1 MAKLNSFLRILLA
14 AVVLLALPSAF
25 AQSTNNT
32 TTLAQVR
39 LYLKNNSPAT
49 DLRLTRSVAQNLLS
63 IDLFAACHAAV
74 PVVYNNGSTAWNLIV
89 CTDPAWNRLMY
100 GDYNDWVKTYGSW
113 GSGNGQF
120 RHPQGIDRDAYGKV
134 YVADTGNN
142 RIVVLQINW
151 QVSGASTYNT
161 NLSYVESIGSLSIPE
176 DVAWDDNGTPTNT
189 SDDYV
194 WVTDT
199 GNHRIIRY
207 NRIAPGYYFGLTYG
221 TYGSGTGQ
229 FRNPRSI
236 AVGRTSGVND
246 NNIYVADA
254 GNQRIVR
261 LNDGASGITW
271 VNSRAGN
278 MVGYSSVATD
288 WYGGV
293 WVTDDFN
300 HRIEKLDRYLNFLDS
315 YGSYGMGQ
323 VYGLLNAPTDF
334 SIYFS
339 LEKISGVDTWVGHD
353 ATFLSESWGDNSG
366 GVCYEMGTDVKSI
379 GVDIQPCP
387 PPPPPDGPLQ
397 KINRPQICPTYCTY
411 FLTDYSKVT
420 LTVHKLSDNSLI
432 RTLFSNQTKAYG
444 QYSEYWDGK
453 NNQGTIVPYAQY
465 YFKIS
470 ANSLYAGS
478 SLITKTSSSFW
489 LKASEPPEPTKNI
502 PTAYAL
508 LPNYPNPFNPQTLIK
523 YHVPASSRVKISI
536 FDLLGRQI
544 RTLVDQPQEAGA
556 YRVLWNGLNERGQE
570 VESGIYFY
578 HMEAGDFVATRKMTL
593 LR

>member
-1 MAKLNSFLRILLA
+1 
-14 AVVLLALPSAF
+14 
-25 AQSTNNT
+25 
-32 TTLAQVR
+32 
-39 LYLKNNSPAT
+39 
-49 DLRLTRSVAQNLLS
+49 
-63 IDLFAACHAAV
+63 
-74 PVVYNNGSTAWNLIV
+74 
-89 CTDPAWNRLMY
+89 MY
-100 GDYNDWVKTYGSW
+100 GDYNDWIKTYGSW

-120 RHPQGIDRDAYGKV
+120 RHPQGIDRDAYGKI
-134 YVADTGNN
+134 YVA
-142 RIVVLQINW
+142 
-151 QVSGASTYNT
+151 
-161 NLSYVESIGSLSIPE
+161 
-176 DVAWDDNGTPTNT
+176 
-189 SDDYV
+189 
-194 WVTDT
+194 DT

-207 NRIAPGYYFGLTYG
+207 KRIAPGYYFGLTYG

-229 FRNPRSI
+229 FRNPKAI
-236 AVGRTSGVND
+236 VVGRTSGMND
-246 NNIYVADA
+246 NNIYVADT

-387 PPPPPDGPLQ
+387 PPPPPDEPLR
-397 KINRPQICPTYCTY
+397 KITRPEICPTYCTY

-453 NNQGTIVPYAQY
+453 NNQGSLVPYAQY

-478 SLITKTSSSFW
+478 SVITKTSPGFW
-489 LKASEPPEPTKNI
+489 LKASEPPEPPENI

-523 YHVPASSRVKISI
+523 YDVPALSRVRINV

-544 RTLVDQPQEAGA
+544 RILVDQYQEAGA
-556 YRVLWNGLNERGQE
+556 YRVLWDGLNERGQK